1 METKTPDRMNPEL
14 FLAQDAEN
22 MDEVRYSD
30 VNGNQVRFHKAYK
43 EFYKIDSDGMWV
55 LKMDKDGKPV
65 TKRDRSHRFQKDAT
79 VVDRLIYVY
88 EKADKGEKDENWF
101 AEYIKLARIQDAKGI
116 HSTACVEFFI
126 ATYLQYSWGV
136 QTLRTQV
143 NLEKAYLKKRG
154 VSPEQLDKVPTLK
167 VLAVKPRPNFSKKST
182 KWTDEK
188 INAVRGALKGL

>member
-22 MDEVRYSD
+22 MDDVEYKD
-30 VNGNQVRFHKAYK
+30 VNGTPVRFHKAYK

-101 AEYIKLARIQDAKGI
+101 AEYIKLAIIQNSKGVSKDAC
-116 HSTACVEFFI
+116 AEFFI
-126 ATYLQYSWGV
+126 ATYLNFCWGV

-143 NLEKAYLKKRG
+143 NLEKKNLKTRG
-154 VSPEQLDKVPTLK
+154 VSSDKLDKVPTLK
-167 VLAVKPRPNFSKKST
+167 VKAVKPRPNFSKKST
-182 KWTDEK
+182 KWTEDK
-188 INAVRGALKGL
+188 INAVKNALQGL